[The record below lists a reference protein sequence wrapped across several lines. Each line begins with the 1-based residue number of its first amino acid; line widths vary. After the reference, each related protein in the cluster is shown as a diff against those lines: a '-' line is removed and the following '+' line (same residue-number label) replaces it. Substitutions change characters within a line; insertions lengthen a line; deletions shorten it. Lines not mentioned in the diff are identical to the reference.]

1 MSGWATTRPSPATAI
16 TVNQSTITGPKT
28 RPILWVPKRWIPKTT
43 TRIAIVT
50 GTTIDSRLGV
60 TTFTPSTAERTEI
73 AGVIIPSP

>member
-1 MSGWATTRPSPATAI
+1 MTR
-16 TVNQSTITGPKT
+16 NQKTISGPKT
-28 RPILWVPKRWIPKTT
+28 RPMRWVPKRWIAKTT

-50 GTTIDSRLGV
+50 GTTSSWMLGS